1 MAIVAGRVLNNNK
14 HIWNALTYIYG
25 VGKTRAYPLC
35 DKASIDPATK
45 VKDLNEDQLE
55 KIRTALNNF
64 TIEGDLRREVNM
76 SIKSLMDLGCLRGIR
91 HRYGLPV
98 NGQRT
103 KTNAKTARRRRKKT
117 DK

>member
-1 MAIVAGRVLNNNK
+1 MAIVAGRVLNNQK
-14 HIWNALTYIYG
+14 QIWNALTYIYG
-25 VGKTRAYPLC
+25 VGRSRAYLLC
-35 DKASIDPATK
+35 SQAHIDPATK
-45 VKDLNEDQLE
+45 VKDLDESNLE
-55 KIRTALNNF
+55 KIRTALNKF

-76 SIKSLMDLGCLRGIR
+76 AIKHLMDLGCVRGIR

-103 KTNAKTARRRRKKT
+103 KTNAKTARKRRKKT